1 MIQKK
6 SLITKKMVMFIHQP
20 NNYSMAKIS
29 QESIDRIL
37 RSYQN
42 LIDVINFAK
51 FTEYNLYIQNGET
64 ESTIEDLDTLS
75 GIALDATTFFER
87 LNVITIKNTTIQP
100 QADAASASMM
110 EETIVFI
117 ETKIPAWFRS
127 IEEIV
132 NNWRL

>member
-1 MIQKK
+1 
-6 SLITKKMVMFIHQP
+6 MVMFIHRP
-20 NNYSMAKIS
+20 ENYSMAKIS
-29 QESIDRIL
+29 QESINRIL

-42 LIDVINFAK
+42 LIDIINFAK

-87 LNVITIKNTTIQP
+87 LNVIAIKNTTIQP

-110 EETIVFI
+110 EETIIFI
-117 ETKIPAWFRS
+117 ETKTPAWLRS

>member
-1 MIQKK
+1 
-6 SLITKKMVMFIHQP
+6 MVMFIHRP
-20 NNYSMAKIS
+20 ENYSMAKIS
-29 QESIDRIL
+29 QESINRIL

-42 LIDVINFAK
+42 LIDIINFAK

-110 EETIVFI
+110 EETIIFI
-117 ETKIPAWFRS
+117 ETKTPAWLRS